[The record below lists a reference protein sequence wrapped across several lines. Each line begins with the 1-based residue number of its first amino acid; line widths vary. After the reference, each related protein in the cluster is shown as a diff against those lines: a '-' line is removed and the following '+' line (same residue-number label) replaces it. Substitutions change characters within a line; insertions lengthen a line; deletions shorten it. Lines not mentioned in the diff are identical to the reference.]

1 MKRKNSRQRRRR
13 RVPRI
18 LAASSKVLGGFSFVP
33 TAEVARTVGT
43 GAGVLS
49 GINAGTGL
57 YDKFVRKS
65 DIQKA
70 REESDRAR
78 RRRKQW
84 QGESVFRQISD
95 QLRGMFTQD
104 DDIYAYLKKAEQR
117 ERESKQAKLKELK
130 RFQEEISQQ
139 QKRLKD
145 EERKVQEFAGIK
157 SSPRTAT
164 TATATQTS
172 TRFSPSKNDT
182 LSRIQNL
189 RNRILQSRSPTRML
203 TDRDR
208 DRAMIETRRKS
219 PPMMS
224 SSRMLMDRDRDRRD
238 RRDRDRDR
246 AMIETRR
253 KSPPMMSSSRM
264 LMDRDRD
271 RDRDRAMIE
280 TRRKSP
286 PMMSSSSSRPQ
297 SPVCEEICF
306 SRCEKRRSPERRVR
320 FSDDA

>member
-1 MKRKNSRQRRRR
+1 
-13 RVPRI
+13 
-18 LAASSKVLGGFSFVP
+18 VP

-49 GINAGTGL
+49 AINAGTGL

-157 SSPRTAT
+157 SSPRTATTAT

>member
-1 MKRKNSRQRRRR
+1 
-13 RVPRI
+13 
-18 LAASSKVLGGFSFVP
+18 VP
-33 TAEVARTVGT
+33 TPEVARTVGT
-43 GAGVLS
+43 AAGVLT
-49 GINAGTGL
+49 GAKHGTDL
-57 YDKFVRKS
+57 YDTFLGKS
-65 DIQKA
+65 DLEKA

-95 QLRGMFTQD
+95 QLRGMFTRD
-104 DDIYAYLKKAEQR
+104 DDIYALLKKAEQR
-117 ERESKQAKLKELK
+117 ERESKQAKLEELK
-130 RFQEEISQQ
+130 KFEEDISEREKRLEEDISER
-139 QKRLKD
+139 QKRLKY
-145 EERKVQEFAGIK
+145 ERRQVRGFAGMK
-157 SSPRTAT
+157 SLPSTAT
-164 TATATQTS
+164 TSTATQTS
-172 TRFSPSKNDT
+172 TRLSPSKNDT

-208 DRAMIETRRKS
+208 AMIETRRKS

-224 SSRMLMDRDRDRRD
+224 SSRMLTLMDRDRDRD
-238 RRDRDRDR
+238 RNRDRDRDRERDR

-264 LMDRDRD
+264 LTLMDRE
-271 RDRDRAMIE
+271 RDRAMIE

-297 SPVCEEICF
+297 SPGCEEICF
-306 SRCEKRRSPERRVR
+306 SRCQKRRSPERRVR